1 MEVHMSKLLYIKANI
16 KPEGESRTFKVS
28 DAFIEEYKALNP
40 QDEVIV
46 LDLYKENIDF
56 LRPEDLGAVFG
67 PKTEESKN
75 HPILKYAYQMAE
87 VDKVIVAAPM
97 WNLGTPAIV
106 KAYFDYVSVTGITF
120 KYTANGPVGICKADK
135 ALIVSGRGGDYS
147 SPQGAAFE
155 MGERY
160 LRTILS
166 FFGIGDIKSVAA
178 ESLDV
183 QGMDVNKIIEETID
197 KAKGIAKEF

>member
-1 MEVHMSKLLYIKANI
+1 MNKVLYIKANI
-16 KPEGESRTFKVS
+16 KPEGQSRTFNVS
-28 DAFIEEYKALNP
+28 DSFIEEYKRLNP
-40 QDEVIV
+40 EDEIIT

-56 LRPEDLGAVFG
+56 LRPEDLGSVFG

-87 VDKVIVAAPM
+87 VDKVVIATPM
-97 WNLGTPAIV
+97 WNLGVPAIV

-120 KYTANGPVGICKADK
+120 KYTANGPVGIANAKK
-135 ALIVSGRGGDYS
+135 ALIVSGRGGDYTN
-147 SPQGAAFE
+147 SPAAAFE

-160 LRTILS
+160 LRTILT
-166 FFGIGDIKSVAA
+166 FFGITDIKSVAA

-183 QGMDVNKIIEETID
+183 IGMDVEKVLNDTID
-197 KAKGIAKEF
+197 EAKEIAKEF

>member
-1 MEVHMSKLLYIKANI
+1 MSKVLYIKANI

-28 DAFIEEYKALNP
+28 DSFIEEYRSVNP
-40 QDEVIV
+40 EDEIIT
-46 LDLYKENIDF
+46 LDLYNEKIDF
-56 LRPEDLGAVFG
+56 LRPADLGAVFG
-67 PKTEESKN
+67 PKSEESKN

-87 VDKVIVAAPM
+87 VDKVVIATPM
-97 WNLGTPAIV
+97 WNLGAPAIV

-120 KYTANGPVGICKADK
+120 KYTAEGPVGICKADK

-147 SPQGAAFE
+147 SEIGSQFE

-166 FFGIGDIKSVAA
+166 FFGIKDIKSVAA
-178 ESLDV
+178 ENLDV
-183 QGMDVNKIIEETID
+183 VGVDIDKILSDTIEE
-197 KAKGIAKEF
+197 AKKIAKEF